1 MDMSEIIKNQA
12 FEVLQIESDAI
23 LNLKSRIN
31 ETFFKA
37 VELIAKT
44 KGKLVVTGIGK
55 SGHIARKLASTFSS
69 TGTPAVFLHPAESA
83 HGDLGLISADDLV
96 IGISYGGESRELLT
110 VLNFITRKNIPLIA
124 MTGKSESTLSK
135 AAQLTLDIS
144 VNKEACPHNLAPT
157 ASSTATLALGDAL
170 AMCVLVQK
178 GFRPQDFADVHPGGS
193 LGAKLVRIADIMHK
207 GDSLP
212 LVTESTSIKQ
222 IVAIMTHKDVRGT
235 AGVVNDQQE
244 LIGIITDGDIR
255 RRLEKSADPLNGT
268 AVDLMNRSPKTI
280 DQNELAERALFL
292 MEQMRIQSLFVLDSN
307 SSEPKKPVGIINF
320 HDLFSAQVR

>member
-12 FEVLQIESDAI
+12 FDVLQIESDAI
-23 LNLKSRIN
+23 LSLRSRIN
-31 ETFFKA
+31 ETFYKA
-37 VELIAKT
+37 VELISKT
-44 KGKLVVTGIGK
+44 KGKLIVTGIGK
-55 SGHIARKLASTFSS
+55 SGHIARKIASTFSS

-83 HGDLGLISADDLV
+83 HGDLGLISTGDLV

-124 MTGKSESTLSK
+124 MTGKTESTLSK
-135 AAQLTLDIS
+135 AAHLTLDIS
-144 VNKEACPHNLAPT
+144 VSKEACPHNLAPT

-178 GFRPQDFADVHPGGS
+178 GFRPEDFADVHPGGS
-193 LGAKLVRIADIMHK
+193 LGAKLVRIVDLMHK

-212 LVTESTSIKQ
+212 LVTEATSIKQ

-235 AGVVNDQQE
+235 AGVINDQQE

-255 RRLEKSADPLNGT
+255 RRLEKSTDPLNGT
-268 AVDLMNRSPKTI
+268 AIDIMNRSPKTI

-307 SSEPKKPVGIINF
+307 SSQPKKPVGIINF